1 MRSAE
6 IILDYQSIQKPFRLV
21 ERTHDLS
28 GTDYR
33 TICRLSLEDAE
44 LLADSGV
51 SYLYKKPD
59 LEKFFAT
66 IEKMEA
72 EKAVAD
78 AKANLEKAEEKVR
91 GFVV

>member
-6 IILDYQSIQKPFRLV
+6 IILDYQSIQKPFKLV
-21 ERTHDLS
+21 ERTHEMS

-33 TICRLSLEDAE
+33 TICRLTFEDAE
-44 LLADSGV
+44 LLADAGV
-51 SYLYKKPD
+51 SYLYGKPD
-59 LEKFFAT
+59 LQKFFAT

-91 GFVV
+91 GYYV